1 MFILTAISILCQ
13 IAFAMFGVYVLIDD
27 KNVLDAQKIF
37 VSMALI
43 NILKTPLSQLP
54 FAMSTTMQVRI
65 FCPDYLMIFT
75 DLELNT
81 IQIILVLQALV
92 SLKRLGKFLCQDEL
106 KPENVTRESFQSGET
121 SLIDKHYCAI
131 DE

>member
-1 MFILTAISILCQ
+1 MTAISILCQ

-65 FCPDYLMIFT
+65 TINSIIFCPDYLFT
-75 DLELNT
+75 DGVC
-81 IQIILVLQALV
+81 I
-92 SLKRLGKFLCQDEL
+92 
-106 KPENVTRESFQSGET
+106 
-121 SLIDKHYCAI
+121 
-131 DE
+131 